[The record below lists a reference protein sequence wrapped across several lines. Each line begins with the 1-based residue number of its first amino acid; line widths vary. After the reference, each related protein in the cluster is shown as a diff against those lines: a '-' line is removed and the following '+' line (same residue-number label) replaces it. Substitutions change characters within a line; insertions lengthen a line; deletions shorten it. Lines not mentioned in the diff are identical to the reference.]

1 MTKRLTLLAVLL
13 AGCATDVDEV
23 TGTKDPAPLEQAE
36 AEARA
41 ALRDMDRA
49 PYSPPGWPLEIGDG
63 IHFGQKQDLEDRF
76 PGWQGSTSVFW
87 ADDRPYGAFCRYE
100 SGNLPGTPAE
110 HLMMGHHF
118 VYEGHYPVKT
128 KDHPDEWVWW
138 EWEMVPPHLRDRAF
152 IVEHLYDPDW
162 PRYRLWSGGCS
173 GNRAAKK
180 ASCVE
185 RADTLSAWRERLH
198 EPWIRKYRTRGRG
211 IMRRAIFA
219 ALALAALPLC
229 APKPAA
235 AQCPAGMAID
245 ACVDSIYSGWDYFSK
260 EKVAD
265 WSVAAAAAK

>member
-1 MTKRLTLLAVLL
+1 MLL

-87 ADDRPYGAFCRYE
+87 AGDRPYGAYYSYE

-110 HLMMGHHF
+110 HDWLGHYF

-128 KDHPDEWVWW
+128 GDHPDEWVWW

-152 IVEHLYDPDW
+152 IVEHLYDPKW
-162 PRYRLWSGGCS
+162 RNGPLGNWAGARCNNLRANIPRLRGKGRHHFRVA
-173 GNRAAKK
+173 RAA
-180 ASCVE
+180 A
-185 RADTLSAWRERLH
+185 RAVDPEVPDEGGGIVS
-198 EPWIRKYRTRGRG
+198 RTGRALWAG
-211 IMRRAIFA
+211 
-219 ALALAALPLC
+219 ALAVLPLC
-229 APKPAA
+229 APVRQHPRYARR
-235 AQCPAGMAID
+235 
-245 ACVDSIYSGWDYFSK
+245 
-260 EKVAD
+260 E
-265 WSVAAAAAK
+265 